1 MSAFRNSGRPSGAA
15 LSDARQRPASWLRKV
30 RRGLRAAPLS
40 VKLGAVFC
48 GALLNVSI
56 MLSILPATMLSGI
69 FSAWLLLVWAF
80 EAHGRLHD
88 LASRDW
94 QRRMSRANRLPCC
107 ACGEAEHCD
116 AGMHS

>member
-40 VKLGAVFC
+40 VKLGALSC
-48 GALLNVSI
+48 YLLMNVG
-56 MLSILPATMLSGI
+56 MTLSAWPAVALSGI
-69 FSAWLLLVWAF
+69 FCGWLLSCCAL
-80 EAHGRLHD
+80 EASDRLRN
-88 LASRDW
+88 LAHRDW

-116 AGMHS
+116 AGLHS